1 MDPLS
6 APPSLLRGSLTAGR
20 TAISSDPRD
29 RRAERC
35 QQPRREAEQ
44 RRRATVVRCAARLH
58 QCGVS
63 WRQAAHEVQ
72 TPERTLR
79 DWRAHP
85 DRTPGRRGRPPLAT
99 SRACRSAVLHF
110 LHHVSGAAVGLA
122 SLVAL
127 FPEVPRC
134 ILADLLRRYRR
145 VWRRRYRR
153 SGYRLFWHV
162 PGRVWAIDHSRAAH
176 CVDGV
181 YRQIFAVRDVASHK
195 QLAWEPVRSTGAEEI
210 RPILWALFTQHDP
223 PLVIKNDNGSAFR
236 ATDTRGWMLAWEA
249 LQLFSPVGY
258 PQYNG
263 QLERSNAVNKT
274 YTHQHAVA
282 EGHPQQWTRRDLDA
296 ARQLTNS
303 ISRPWGARGKT
314 PDESWASRA
323 PITLQ
328 ERASFTEE
336 VTRQRQEARHELGF
350 GDSEVLEADAA
361 DEVDRRA
368 IGRALEVRGY
378 LTKVE
383 QKRAP
388 RAKRRRGRESL
399 ERALRKQRES
409 RDTPAEQNGPPA
421 DAGDATISRQGDPSS
436 REASHAAEQELAATN
451 MPQGGP
457 RDNVEAARPR
467 TNSISRPWGARG
479 GTPDQCWT
487 GGGPITDQERNAL
500 EEEVSRQRQETRP
513 ELGFAENAVLE
524 ADAPD
529 EVNHRAM
536 GRALEVRGY
545 SPRDEQPR
553 APRAKPRRRRESLE
567 HSLGTRRES
576 RDTPPAHES
585 QSEGAGHTAVSPQ
598 GDPSSRQAPRATKTK
613 FAAINL
619 AIAPQSDKIPMVI
632 DKCSLESNT
641 RPPPCVAQRERPLSS
656 WWRRPITLLI
666 SKLKAAIIPR

>member
-1 MDPLS
+1 MP

-20 TAISSDPRD
+20 LAMSTDPRD

-99 SRACRSAVLHF
+99 SRVCRSAVLHF

-181 YRQIFAVRDVASHK
+181 YRQIFAVRDVASHN

-210 RPILWALFTQHDP
+210 RPILWALFTQHGP

-282 EGHPQQWTRRDLDA
+282 QGHPQQWTRRDLDA

-303 ISRPWGARGKT
+303 ISRPWGARGGT

-383 QKRAP
+383 QKRA
-388 RAKRRRGRESL
+388 RARNVVAAVKVSS
-399 ERALRKQRES
+399 ALRKQ
-409 RDTPAEQNGPPA
+409 
-421 DAGDATISRQGDPSS
+421 
-436 REASHAAEQELAATN
+436 
-451 MPQGGP
+451 
-457 RDNVEAARPR
+457 
-467 TNSISRPWGARG
+467 
-479 GTPDQCWT
+479 
-487 GGGPITDQERNAL
+487 
-500 EEEVSRQRQETRP
+500 
-513 ELGFAENAVLE
+513 
-524 ADAPD
+524 
-529 EVNHRAM
+529 
-536 GRALEVRGY
+536 
-545 SPRDEQPR
+545 
-553 APRAKPRRRRESLE
+553 
-567 HSLGTRRES
+567 RES

-585 QSEGAGHTAVSPQ
+585 QSEDAGHTAVSPQ
-598 GDPSSRQAPRATKTK
+598 ADPSSRQAPRATKTN
-613 FAAINL
+613 FAATNL